1 LNLKNL
7 KVKDF
12 YGRFNKNFEG
22 ILNFSFFDGKGDL
35 IFKVNFIEPVFTGN
49 FSIKDFDINKLA
61 TSFNEKII
69 INGFMNISGNFNI
82 SKNNLEIEAIFNSA
96 KTRNMRQY
104 MNFGAIQLLTSLS
117 GANPVK
123 RVGSSN
129 FYYKE
134 MKGKI
139 LLKNNYLTIE
149 GLAGEKG
156 ESQYLIIKPF
166 LLPGINI
173 LIDKRNNTIQIDE
186 LINRINLA
194 IERIKKK
201 NE

>member
-1 LNLKNL
+1 
-7 KVKDF
+7 
-12 YGRFNKNFEG
+12 
-22 ILNFSFFDGKGDL
+22 
-35 IFKVNFIEPVFTGN
+35 
-49 FSIKDFDINKLA
+49 
-61 TSFNEKII
+61 
-69 INGFMNISGNFNI
+69 
-82 SKNNLEIEAIFNSA
+82 
-96 KTRNMRQY
+96 
-104 MNFGAIQLLTSLS
+104 
-117 GANPVK
+117 
-123 RVGSSN
+123 
-129 FYYKE
+129 